1 MTLDEIRAATISPL
15 VARKAYD
22 HASKRLADILEIKK
36 AYEQKAFTLFNGY
49 VTISLALIGVAG
61 ALLAHHGLAHLALPF
76 LGAGALFVIGAI
88 YFVLALMDTT
98 YGLPREQS

>member
-1 MTLDEIRAATISPL
+1 
-15 VARKAYD
+15 
-22 HASKRLADILEIKK
+22 
-36 AYEQKAFTLFNGY
+36 

-88 YFVLALMDTT
+88 YFGMVRFWT
-98 YGLPREQS
+98 